1 MRANNFNIRK
11 SKFLEGI
18 EIHFQSRLTVNKT
31 KVSEDLN
38 EKRSI
43 CHSPETPFPEFS
55 FISFIL
61 VVKNSFDVTVS
72 HYRATEHR
80 RSI

>member
-43 CHSPETPFPEFS
+43 CHSPETSFPEFS
-55 FISFIL
+55 LNFREGLTETVLLFYGRIEISF
-61 VVKNSFDVTVS
+61 
-72 HYRATEHR
+72 
-80 RSI
+80 